1 VAVLDSFKKAGAA
14 IVNHHTLVQNKT
26 FNLFVA
32 SEPPNI
38 RDLRNSFF
46 TKFCLFYFFAWSKIG
61 WIAPN
66 CQQRHLKKLF
76 RMRLKKINVFD

>member
-1 VAVLDSFKKAGAA
+1 
-14 IVNHHTLVQNKT
+14 LVQNKT

-46 TKFCLFYFFAWSKIG
+46 TKFCLFYFFA
-61 WIAPN
+61 
-66 CQQRHLKKLF
+66 
-76 RMRLKKINVFD
+76 